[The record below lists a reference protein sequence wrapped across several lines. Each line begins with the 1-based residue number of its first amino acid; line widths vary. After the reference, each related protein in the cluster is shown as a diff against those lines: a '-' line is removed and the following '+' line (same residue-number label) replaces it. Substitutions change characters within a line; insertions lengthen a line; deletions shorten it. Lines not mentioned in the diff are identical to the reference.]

1 MSYLT
6 YEEYKDFYLQYGRKV
21 DYITKDVHFLSE
33 KQLKVA
39 YDEYKKIEK
48 SKIKSSDCQ
57 NCISTAISC
66 AIPLRT
72 IQIKCSECINKKM
85 IGDNKEMKQNCDSG
99 KMPKI
104 NKIGIGQ
111 LDANEVYVDVDDE
124 LTITQRAIE
133 KVGKSLTNFIIE
145 KNKNYG
151 NSALEPLK
159 IFSKH
164 ITSVDDINECKEF
177 DAIVINENNRRRSLN
192 LMLTRLDDKLSRIK
206 NAKELRKND
215 VSDILGYLILVCV
228 NLGWDNFDE
237 LID

>member
-104 NKIGIGQ
+104 HRT
-111 LDANEVYVDVDDE
+111 LDDAYDDE

>member
-6 YEEYKDFYLQYGRKV
+6 YEEYKQFYDQYGRTI
-21 DYITKDVHFLSE
+21 DRITKDVRFADE
-33 KQLKVA
+33 KQFKIA
-39 YDEYKKIEK
+39 YKEYENNE
-48 SKIKSSDCQ
+48 KIKIAYTY
-57 NCISTAISC
+57 N
-66 AIPLRT
+66 
-72 IQIKCSECINKKM
+72 EYEKM

-104 NKIGIGQ
+104 HRT
-111 LDANEVYVDVDDE
+111 LDDAYDDE
-124 LTITQRAIE
+124 LTMTQRAIE
-133 KVGKSLTNFIIE
+133 KVGKSLIDFVIG

-151 NSALEPLK
+151 NSALEPLE

-164 ITSVDDINECKEF
+164 ITSVDEN
-177 DAIVINENNRRRSLN
+177 DAELTFAGNIIEENKRRRSLN

-228 NLGWDNFDE
+228 NLGWDDFDE